1 MTLDKKISDLF
12 HPHENVY
19 ERHARR
25 KKENEQFLGKGLER
39 QATIYIPGVFC
50 YKLIKDVQQHIT
62 SKTPAS
68 HKLAIYGVA
77 VGCELFFDAV
87 KVASAY
93 GLYRWAKFLLE

>member
-25 KKENEQFLGKGLER
+25 KENEQFFGKGLER
-39 QATIYIPGVFC
+39 MATIYIPGVIF
-50 YKLIKDVQQHIT
+50 YKFVQEIKQET
-62 SKTPAS
+62 TPNTPFK
-68 HKLAIYGVA
+68 HKVALYGVA

-87 KVASAY
+87 KVAGAY